1 MTPNDVIADV
11 RELIGDT
18 STPGGRFTDAGY
30 LNFVNQAVRRVAAR
44 RPDLFVV
51 VEDDVAVTGGTYLQ
65 SIPRAG
71 FRVIDVI
78 GYRHSPLV
86 AYSPVDETDFSVI
99 KDAPVGRGR
108 TVYDDDPRMWARH
121 PKVPKSYILYPP
133 PPTGAQVRIEYA
145 KSPPFAMDAGAE
157 IELLDDLYQPAVVY
171 ATAAVAESADIEEAN
186 MRRAD
191 LFLTWF
197 ERELGSEEAAR
208 NITDQPGAAVER
220 GARPQDP
227 GSPAGMVQG

>member
-30 LNFVNQAVRRVAAR
+30 LNFVNQAVRRTAAR

-51 VEDDVAVTGGTYLQ
+51 VEDDVPVAGGTYLQ
-65 SIPRAG
+65 SIPPTG

-78 GYRHSPLV
+78 GYRHSPV
-86 AYSPVDETDFSVI
+86 VPYSPVDETDFSVI

-133 PPTGAQVRIEYA
+133 PPRDAQVRLEYA
-145 KSPPFAMDAGAE
+145 KTPERVTDAATDV
-157 IELLDDLYQPAVVY
+157 ELLDDLYQPAVVY
-171 ATAAVAESADIEEAN
+171 ATAAVAESADIEETNMQRAN
-186 MRRAD
+186 

-208 NITDQPGAAVER
+208 NITDQPTAAVER
-220 GARPQDP
+220 GARPRDP
-227 GSPAGMVQG
+227 GSVPGMVQG

>member
-18 STPGGRFTDAGY
+18 SEPGGRFTAAGY

-51 VEDDVAVTGGTYLQ
+51 VEDDVPVTGETYLQ
-65 SIPRAG
+65 SIPRSG

-78 GYRHSPLV
+78 GYRHTPRV
-86 AYSPVDETDFSVI
+86 PYSPVDETDFSVI

-108 TVYDDDPRMWARH
+108 AVYDDDPRVWARH

-133 PPTGAQVRIEYA
+133 APTGAQVRLEYA
-145 KSPPFAMDAGAE
+145 RSPPYAMDAGAE
-157 IELLDDLYQPAVVY
+157 IVLLDDLYQPAVVY
-171 ATAAVAESADIEEAN
+171 ATAAIAESADIEEAN
-186 MRRAD
+186 LQRAS
-191 LFLTWF
+191 LFLAWF
-197 ERELGSEEAAR
+197 ERELGSEEEAR
-208 NITDQPGAAVER
+208 QITDQPTAAVER
-220 GARPQDP
+220 GTRPQDP
-227 GSPAGMVQG
+227 GSAMGMVQG